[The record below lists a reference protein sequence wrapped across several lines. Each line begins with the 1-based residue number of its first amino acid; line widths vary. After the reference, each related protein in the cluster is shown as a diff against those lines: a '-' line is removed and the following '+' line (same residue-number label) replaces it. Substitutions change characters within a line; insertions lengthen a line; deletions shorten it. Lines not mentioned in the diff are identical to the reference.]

1 MYAEQGLFIVFEG
14 GDGVGKSTQVRR
26 LAAWLQERTQDVVL
40 THEPGDS
47 VVGHRIRELVLD
59 PASGSIDPR
68 AEALLYAAD
77 KAQHLHEVVRPA
89 LARGAVVICDRYV
102 DSMVAYQGA
111 GRVLS
116 EEDIATVAGWA
127 TGHLRP
133 HLTIL
138 LDCDPVNAVGRK
150 GHKDRLER
158 ESIEFHNRVRQGF
171 LRLAQADP
179 EHYLVLRGRE
189 DRDEIAAN
197 IAAAVEPLFH
207 QRIQKLS
214 DPTDTMD
221 A

>member
-1 MYAEQGLFIVFEG
+1 MYAERGLFIVFEG

-26 LAAWLQERTQDVVL
+26 LASWLHERVVDL
-40 THEPGDS
+40 VITHEPGDS
-47 VVGHRIRELVLD
+47 VVGRRIRELVLD

-89 LARGAVVICDRYV
+89 LNRGAVVLCDRYV

-133 HLTIL
+133 HLTVL
-138 LDCDPVNAVGRK
+138 LDCDPANAVGRK
-150 GHKDRLER
+150 GTKDRLEG
-158 ESIEFHNRVRQGF
+158 EGMDFHRRVRQGF

-179 EHYLVLRGRE
+179 AHYLVLKGRE
-189 DRDEIAAN
+189 DRDEIAAA
-197 IAAAVEPLFH
+197 IAAAVAPLLARV
-207 QRIQKLS
+207 QQKMS
-214 DPTDTMD
+214 DAPGKMD
-221 A
+221 P